1 MIKMQTLPF
10 DSPEE
15 EARAAALL
23 ESDRTTG
30 LGRHQAAIQDRRDAE
45 RWHVRRERV
54 TDTSVSFAQGG
65 VPAAPGVG
73 SAQYSKTFRTE
84 RAAQREADAWNGAG
98 NFAKHGPTDW
108 TAEVKPGRAPRQ
120 AEAEAGS

>member
-1 MIKMQTLPF
+1 MQTLPF

-23 ESDRTTG
+23 DSDRTTG
-30 LGRHQAAIQDRRDAE
+30 LGRHQGGIQDRRDAE

-54 TDTSVSFAQGG
+54 KDTSVSFTQGG

-73 SAQYSKTFRTE
+73 SAQYSRTFRTE
-84 RAAQREADAWNGAG
+84 QAAQREADAWNGAG
-98 NFAKHGPTDW
+98 DFAKYGPTDW
-108 TAEVKPGRAPRQ
+108 QATVHEGRAPRQ
-120 AEAEAGS
+120 AEPEEGS